1 MRHLINKHYDTHG
14 GFSVILTNVS
24 SHIKAPVSLKDETMK
39 QTQEVYIKSFLDYE
53 IKNTWNSDG
62 YVLSSPEIKCPDE
75 PYFYECHL
83 GNYSTLRDAMESA
96 VTYFMMKRLDIF
108 HAQVHKRTL
117 GTKGSHEWYLL
128 VKVLKAEGLAMPEE
142 LTPSGGYSIEVQGGE

>member
-1 MRHLINKHYDTHG
+1 
-14 GFSVILTNVS
+14 
-24 SHIKAPVSLKDETMK
+24 MK
-39 QTQEVYIKSFLDYE
+39 QTRRNRLDIKGREVYTKSFLGYE
-53 IKNTWNSDG
+53 IKNTWNGDM

-128 VKVLKAEGLAMPEE
+128 VKVLKAEGLTMPKE
-142 LTPSGGYSIEVQGGE
+142 LTPSSGYSIEVEEGNL